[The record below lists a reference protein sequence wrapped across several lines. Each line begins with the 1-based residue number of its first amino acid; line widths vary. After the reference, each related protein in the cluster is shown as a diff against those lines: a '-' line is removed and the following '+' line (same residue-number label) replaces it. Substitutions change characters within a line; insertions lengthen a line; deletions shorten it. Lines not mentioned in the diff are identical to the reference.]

1 MVSDAVAEG
10 TAEAAANGT
19 LAGYITQG
27 DRVIHGLVAAAHGE
41 IVLHNGSV
49 LVEDGVHPVGAFTQ
63 RIGIVEHGGIAGIEL
78 AFVHHHGILG
88 RVQNGRLAPGILHTV
103 GEVVGNL
110 GLTLGSFLGG
120 NKHNAMG
127 TTGAVNGRGGCILE
141 DLDTLDVIRIQ
152 VVDATGSQAIDN
164 IERCTSIDG
173 TDTTD
178 TDLCTGIRS
187 TGALDNGNTGGHTLQ
202 DIVHAGLS
210 GGLEVLGGDAGN
222 GSGYH
227 RFLLHTITD
236 DDGLFQHLGIVL
248 EDDSQCLIGRY
259 RKLTAFIAQA
269 SHFHDGTGLDAEGES
284 SVRTGHGTVGGSLLD
299 DESAHDGLVCIVQN
313 CTLKGNT
320 LRQSNQ
326 AQSQGKD

>member
-1 MVSDAVAEG
+1 M
-10 TAEAAANGT
+10 
-19 LAGYITQG
+19 
-27 DRVIHGLVAAAHGE
+27 
-41 IVLHNGSV
+41 LHDGSV
-49 LVEDGVHPVGAFTQ
+49 LVEDGAHPVGAFTQ

-110 GLTLGSFLGG
+110 GLTLGSFLCGDE
-120 NKHNAMG
+120 HNTVRCTG
-127 TTGAVNGRGGCILE
+127 TINSTGSSILE
-141 DLDTLDVIRIQ
+141 HLDTLDVVRVQEIDAASRETIYNVEGLG
-152 VVDATGSQAIDN
+152 VV
-164 IERCTSIDG
+164 DG

-187 TGALDNGNTGGHTLQ
+187 TGALDNRNTGGHTLQ
-202 DIVHAGLS
+202 DIVHTGLS

-222 GSGYH
+222 GGGHH

-299 DESAHDGLVCIVQN
+299 DESAHDGLVGIVQN
-313 CTLKGNT
+313 CTLKGDT